1 VAIDKRCR
9 ARYSNGMDRHIVQAQ
24 TKVMRN
30 AIANAVAAV
39 VSEVGRHIKP
49 CKLIYLPSP
58 EALEA
63 LGDAAKRFSKYDGDT
78 ILMPLEHFRGAKF
91 IPGLRA
97 AKATAVDGFSFTYPH
112 AVAINHNLPLLCAA
126 GEVRTGGWCAYRRDG
141 LGYAQELYIAAAVC
155 TASVLAQE

>member
-1 VAIDKRCR
+1 
-9 ARYSNGMDRHIVQAQ
+9 MDRYLVQAQ
-24 TKVMRN
+24 VKVMRD

-49 CKLIYLPSP
+49 CKLIYLSSP

-63 LGDAAKRFSKYDGDT
+63 LGGAGKRFRTYDGDT
-78 ILMPLEHFRGAKF
+78 ILMPLEYFRGAKF

-97 AKATAVDGFSFTYPH
+97 ASAVVVDGYSFTYPH
-112 AVAINHNLPLLCAA
+112 AVTINHNLPLLCAA
-126 GEVRTGGWCAYRRDG
+126 GEVNTGGWCAYRQHG
-141 LGYAQELYIAAAVC
+141 IGYAQALHIAAAVC

>member
-1 VAIDKRCR
+1 
-9 ARYSNGMDRHIVQAQ
+9 
-24 TKVMRN
+24 MRN

-39 VSEVGRHIKP
+39 VGEVGRHIKP

-78 ILMPLEHFRGAKF
+78 ILMPLEHFKGAKF
-91 IPGLRA
+91 VPGLRTA
-97 AKATAVDGFSFTYPH
+97 NATAVDGFSFTYPH
-112 AVAINHNLPLLCAA
+112 AVTINHNLPLLCAA
-126 GEVRTGGWCAYRRDG
+126 GEVNTGGWCAYRQHG
-141 LGYAQELYIAAAVC
+141 IGYAQVLHIAAAVC

>member
-1 VAIDKRCR
+1 VAIDKR
-9 ARYSNGMDRHIVQAQ
+9 ATKWYSAGMDRHIVQAQ

-39 VSEVGRHIKP
+39 VGEVGRHIKP

-78 ILMPLEHFRGAKF
+78 ILMPLEHFKGAKF
-91 IPGLRA
+91 VPGLRTA
-97 AKATAVDGFSFTYPH
+97 NATAVDGFSFTYPH
-112 AVAINHNLPLLCAA
+112 AVTINHNLPLLCAA
-126 GEVRTGGWCAYRRDG
+126 GEVNTGGWCAYRQHG
-141 LGYAQELYIAAAVC
+141 IGYAQALHIAAAVC